1 MTVDVDAIT
10 EAGLVPERVEAL
22 AERVRKE
29 VDEGLLPSAQFAIA
43 KDGKVVARGTFGD
56 ATDDTRYCI
65 FSSTKAFSVS
75 AFWTLLGEGK
85 VSISDRVADIL
96 PGFGENGKEDV
107 TVEHVM
113 LHTAGFPNGIMG
125 PPHWH
130 DHESRL
136 GVYPRW
142 KLDWEPGTKF
152 MYHATSAHW
161 VLMDILT
168 KITGTDHRDYIKKRV
183 LEPLGLTSFALG
195 IAPADQTNLAEIS
208 YVGEVMTP
216 DEMEAAFGIREMPAP
231 RGSLAAMGDFGLT
244 LNESESREVGIPGGG
259 GFSNAADVALFY
271 QGLLHNGPSGKNGAI
286 WDPEV
291 LLDGTARVRNNLPD
305 PLMGVTASRALGT
318 VVAGDDGKAHMRGFG
333 KTQSPRAFGHGGA
346 GGQLAQADPETGVS
360 FCYLTNGHDR
370 HMIRQ
375 ARRSVGIASRAGL
388 LTV

>member
-1 MTVDVDAIT
+1 
-10 EAGLVPERVEAL
+10 VEAL

-43 KDGKVVARGTFGD
+43 KDGKVVAQGTFGD

-333 KTQSPRAFGHGGA
+333 KTQTPRAFGHGGA